1 MRFNYNQPVEIIYGT
16 GTVGLVPNEAMK
28 RGYSRGLLVTSP
40 SQLRNVVHSG
50 RLDGCE
56 ELIVAT
62 YSSVKPNPDTDDVDA
77 CVALAREEQCDFIL
91 AIGGGSVLDCAKAAS
106 VLALTGEKVAPYVGT
121 GKAIAAEHLPLIAL
135 PTTSGTGSE
144 VTRVAVVTDH
154 ARGVKAPLVGDAL
167 YPVLAIV
174 DPELTLSMPPR
185 LTACT
190 GFDAL
195 CHCIESYWSQG
206 RNPLC
211 SPLAIEAARTIF
223 AYLPAAVADG
233 SDLRARE
240 EMARASLTA
249 GLAFNLPRTNSGH
262 ACSYIITAM
271 LGLPHGEACTLTIE
285 WFIRFNAAR
294 GCAEVEQM
302 ARALGFADADAM
314 ASEITA
320 MKRQLGL
327 RTDLREFNLTDEQIE
342 QLAVGSQHPILKLNP
357 VEVTLDD
364 LRALYRS
371 LR

>member
-1 MRFNYNQPVEIIYGT
+1 MEFRYTQPVEIIYGT
-16 GTVGLVPNEAMK
+16 GTVGLVSNEALK

-56 ELIVAT
+56 DIIVAT
-62 YSSVKPNPDTDDVDA
+62 YSSVKPNPDTADVDA
-77 CVALAREEQCDFIL
+77 CVAMAREENCDFIV

-106 VLALTGEKVAPYVGT
+106 VLATTGEKVAPYVGT
-121 GKAIAAEHLPLIAL
+121 GKEVPAAHLPVIAL

-154 ARGVKAPLVGDAL
+154 ERGVKAPLVADSL
-167 YPVLAIV
+167 YAELAIV
-174 DPELTLSMPPR
+174 DPELTLTMPPF

-195 CHCIESYWSQG
+195 CHCIESYWSRG

-211 SPLAIEAARTIF
+211 SPLAIEAARTILE
-223 AYLPAAVADG
+223 YLPKAVADG
-233 SDLRARE
+233 RDLHARE

-262 ACSYIITAM
+262 ACSYVITAM
-271 LGLPHGEACTLTIE
+271 LGLPHGEACTLTID
-285 WFIRFNAAR
+285 WFIRFNAAK
-294 GCAEVEQM
+294 GCAYVAEL
-302 ARALGFADADAM
+302 ADALGFATPNALADAIV
-314 ASEITA
+314 E
-320 MKRQLGL
+320 MKRRLGL
-327 RTDLREFNLTDEQIE
+327 RTDLHEFNLTDRQVE
-342 QLAVGSQHPILKLNP
+342 QLAEGSQHPILKLNP

-364 LRALYRS
+364 LRALYTS